1 LRQLRFKVLDDN
13 MTKAAIDPES
23 VAIYPS
29 TRNKVAH
36 VVFIQSP
43 GGRSDSLLAS
53 CGVRAFGVQLH
64 VARELVS
71 GDYVIWNSL
80 GHARAAVPAPDAG
93 PVL

>member
-1 LRQLRFKVLDDN
+1 MRQLRFKVLDDN

-36 VVFIQSP
+36 VVSYS
-43 GGRSDSLLAS
+43 RLAVALTHS
-53 CGVRAFGVQLH
+53 WRLRGVRVFGVQLY

-80 GHARAAVPAPDAG
+80 GDARAAVPAPDAG